1 MWLNIQSVMTGAKKY
16 QHLGDVSCGQPILMS
31 KFYIDL
37 KIDMILLPSDLQ
49 RIHKE
54 AMGQISFGT

>member
-1 MWLNIQSVMTGAKKY
+1 MTGVKKY
-16 QHLGDVSCGQPILMS
+16 QHLGDVSCGQTILMS
-31 KFYIDL
+31 KFYLDL